1 MQLKLVPVNNRNNRM
16 LFTYGLY
23 DLCTPRI
30 ELFIVLPQYW
40 NFYDQDAANQFPI
53 LFISRVIEL
62 IQNGLVVE
70 EGDYLLKTNPS
81 FSDLQW
87 EDTIAGFFIIDVS
100 WKSKKSVDLPQSIE
114 DDKENTVKLLT
125 LIPVKSTKSGYSKL
139 SVEAS
144 RNNGWQKLTLSI
156 NGKK

>member
-1 MQLKLVPVNNRNNRM
+1 MQLKLVPVNNRM

-62 IQNGLVVE
+62 IQNGLVVRD
-70 EGDYLLKTNPS
+70 GHYLLAMFP
-81 FSDLQW
+81 
-87 EDTIAGFFIIDVS
+87 GR
-100 WKSKKSVDLPQSIE
+100 
-114 DDKENTVKLLT
+114 VKRV
-125 LIPVKSTKSGYSKL
+125 LIC
-139 SVEAS
+139 
-144 RNNGWQKLTLSI
+144 RRI
-156 NGKK
+156 